1 MNQAPELSD
10 ERETPLL
17 TQIRQKGIS
26 ILWRNR
32 KVTAVS
38 FLTLAN
44 VFNNLVSFAI
54 NLVIARRFGP
64 DSYGIFSVA
73 WSFMMAIHL
82 IADLG
87 LNVAI
92 VRFFNLYSD
101 DATRQKEL
109 LSSLL
114 VLKAVVAVIMIVLS
128 LPLGG
133 ISLAFFGFDSS
144 YASLFSL
151 SVASAGI
158 FGLWVYYQCFLQAYR
173 KFSKL
178 ALFTVLY
185 GTVRALCFF
194 VMYITFAASVTL
206 LLAFGSLYTIP
217 VIVIAGVGL
226 IPVVYRLFRRGVP
239 RFGVIRANLSSVLRY
254 SKWVAIS
261 GLCHSLIYRGVQF
274 ILAARTTQFEL
285 GIFSAGFVFTL
296 AFWPINTAIR
306 TVLFPYVTAYGNKDM
321 KKHLERVKKLFPY
334 YLVLVALSIGCLA
347 VIQVVFLGEEYSRA
361 LPVFLITSSSLTLM
375 VFLGLVSMLV
385 HTLMRPQ
392 IDAYT
397 NIGRL
402 ISSSVLVYIL
412 APSMGAIGGALSY
425 ALPLVIGEV
434 LMVLYVR
441 KLVYE
446 RN

>member
-1 MNQAPELSD
+1 MNQGSD
-10 ERETPLL
+10 LQEEKETYLI

-44 VFNNLVSFAI
+44 VFNNLISFTI

-64 DSYGIFSVA
+64 DNYGIFSVA

-101 DATRQKEL
+101 DSVRQKEL
-109 LSSLL
+109 LLSLF

-128 LPLGG
+128 LPLGR
-133 ISLAFFGFDSS
+133 ISPAFFGFESS
-144 YASLFSL
+144 HANLFSL

-158 FGLWVYYQCFLQAYR
+158 FGLWVYYQCFLQAYKR
-173 KFSKL
+173 FSKL
-178 ALFTVLY
+178 ASFTVLY
-185 GTVRALCFF
+185 GAMRALCFF
-194 VMYITFAASVTL
+194 MMYIAFATSVTL
-206 LLAFGSLYTIP
+206 FLAFGSLYTIP
-217 VIVIAGVGL
+217 IIIIVGVGL
-226 IPVVYRLFRRGVP
+226 VPVGFHLFRRGVP

-274 ILAARTTQFEL
+274 ILASRTTQFEL

-321 KKHLERVKKLFPY
+321 RKHLKRVRKLFPY
-334 YLVLVALSIGCLA
+334 YLVLVGLSIGCLA
-347 VIQVVFLGEEYSRA
+347 VVQIVFLGNEYSRA

-402 ISSSVLVYIL
+402 ISSSLLVYLL

-425 ALPLVIGEV
+425 ALPLILGEV
-434 LMVLYVR
+434 IMVLYVR

-446 RN
+446 RG